1 MMPEF
6 FSKYE
11 LEIAEDKLKKIKKIL
26 QSYINEDPDIKY
38 ITIATQEGFPLV
50 ESGDDKYRN
59 ANLGTFVAI
68 FFSMAR
74 NISNSLNIENESFI
88 SIDFGRHRFYIKGFE
103 DKIAIGIVAS
113 KRSRTKAN
121 KIISQIAEQV
131 VPILEED

>member
-1 MMPEF
+1 MMPNF

-26 QSYINEDPDIKY
+26 QSYINEDPNIKY

-50 ESGDDKYRN
+50 ESGDDRYRN

-74 NISNSLNIENESFI
+74 NISNSLNIENKSFI
-88 SIDFGRHRFYIKGFE
+88 SIDFGKQRFYIKGIE
-103 DKIAIGIVAS
+103 DKIAIGVIAS
-113 KRSRTKAN
+113 RRSRTKVN
-121 KIISQIAEQV
+121 KVISQIAEQV
-131 VPILEED
+131 IPILEAD